1 MKLIVTGAGGG
12 LGRAFLEIVPPHHDV
27 AAYSHPDL
35 DIADHDAVMRKL
47 GGSKADAI
55 LNFAAF
61 TKVDACETHPE
72 EAFRSNALGV
82 QSLAMAARATDAI
95 LLHVSTDY
103 VFDGLKGSAY
113 DETDLPNPLS
123 VYAKSKLAGERFARD
138 LVPDSFVVRTS
149 VVFGGGADYISSAIA
164 LLAKGE
170 AAGGIADRIGTPTY
184 VKHLAE
190 RIMPL
195 VLSERFGTYHL
206 AGPEA
211 TNWFEV
217 LRRAKQIGDLPGEP
231 FEQSAGDLGLA
242 AERPLNSSLRSVYA
256 EEVGIPP
263 MPPLDQAIKELLD
276 AG

>member
-1 MKLIVTGAGGG
+1 MKLVVTGAGGG
-12 LGRAFLEIVPPHHDV
+12 LGRAFLDVVPAHHDID
-27 AAYSHPDL
+27 AYTHSEL

-47 GGSKADAI
+47 GGSSADAI

-61 TKVDACETHPE
+61 TKVDACETQPE

-82 QSLAMAARATDAI
+82 QSLAMTARTIGAM

-113 DETDLPNPLS
+113 DETDLPNPRS
-123 VYAKSKLAGERFARD
+123 TYAKSKLAGERFARD
-138 LVPDSFVVRTS
+138 LISESFIVRTS
-149 VVFGGGADYISSAIA
+149 VVFGGGSDYVSSAISR
-164 LLAKGE
+164 LANGE
-170 AAGGIADRIGTPTY
+170 AAGGIADRVGTPTY
-184 VKHLAE
+184 VKHLAQ

-211 TNWFEV
+211 TTWFDV
-217 LRRAKQIGDLPGEP
+217 LRRAKRIGGLQGEP
-231 FEQSAGDLGLA
+231 FEQHADDLGLA
-242 AERPLNSSLRSVYA
+242 AERPLNSALTSVYA
-256 EEVGIPP
+256 DAVGIPP

-276 AG
+276 AR